1 MLDPSI
7 KNSRGKKRIRGKK
20 QKWSI
25 KNNAQV
31 YKKSSTRFGT
41 VPHTWFYKK
50 SSKKHPVKK
59 YTGRFG

>member
-7 KNSRGKKRIRGKK
+7 KNARDKKRIRGKK

-31 YKKSSTRFGT
+31 YKKQPWSIKNSYAR
-41 VPHTWFYKK
+41 HKKHIIKNQLESYKK
-50 SSKKHPVKK
+50 QPW
-59 YTGRFG
+59 

>member
-7 KNSRGKKRIRGKK
+7 KNARDKKRIRGKK

-31 YKKSSTRFGT
+31 YKKQPANLKITLKKVKTYRSKGQLES
-41 VPHTWFYKK
+41 YKK
-50 SSKKHPVKK
+50 QPW
-59 YTGRFG
+59 